1 MKPIRVVLFS
11 GMAADSRLL
20 RSIRIPEVE
29 IVTPDHAEPVSGETL
44 TQYAALIADG
54 LFIQPD
60 DIIGGISFGGM
71 LAEEIARQRR
81 VAGKVIR

>member
-29 IVTPDHAEPVSGETL
+29 IVTPDHAEPVSGETV
-44 TQYAALIADG
+44 TQYAALIAEG

-71 LAEEIARQRR
+71 LARKIARQRR
-81 VAGKVIR
+81 LVGKVIR

>member
-20 RSIRIPEVE
+20 RSIRIPEAG
-29 IVTPDHAEPVSGETL
+29 IVTPDHAESISGETL

-71 LAEEIARQRR
+71 LAGEIARQRR

>member
-1 MKPIRVVLFS
+1 MKPIRVVLL
-11 GMAADSRLL
+11 AADSRLF

-29 IVTPDHAEPVSGETL
+29 IVTPDHAEPVSGETV
-44 TQYAALIADG
+44 TQYAALIAEG

-71 LAEEIARQRR
+71 LARKIARQRR
-81 VAGKVIR
+81 LVGKVIR

>member
-1 MKPIRVVLFS
+1 MKPIRVVLL
-11 GMAADSRLL
+11 AADSRLF
-20 RSIRIPEVE
+20 RSIRI
-29 IVTPDHAEPVSGETL
+29 L